1 MARVTVE
8 DCITKIPNRF
18 ELVLTASQRA
28 KEIGTGAQLTVD
40 RDNDKNAVVSLREIA
55 DGTISIDETK
65 ENLIRSFQKVTFMQD
80 DEEEETID
88 LMEGENDWSALAN
101 FGDDDLVGEGLHETD
116 EEEERVSNKR
126 ASEDSEFMIGKAIDP
141 SEVPESMR
149 RYDE

>member
-55 DGTISIDETK
+55 DGTISIHDTK

-88 LMEGENDWSALAN
+88 LMEGENDWSALAS
-101 FGDDDLVGEGLHETD
+101 FGDDLGDGLHETD

-126 ASEDSEFMIGKAIDP
+126 AVAADNEFMVGKAIDP
-141 SEVPESMR
+141 SEVPESML
-149 RYDE
+149 RYDD